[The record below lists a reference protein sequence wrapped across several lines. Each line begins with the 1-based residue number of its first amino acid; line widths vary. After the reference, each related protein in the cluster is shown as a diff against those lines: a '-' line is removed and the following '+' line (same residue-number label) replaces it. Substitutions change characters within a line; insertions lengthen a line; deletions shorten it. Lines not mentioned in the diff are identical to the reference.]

1 MKIKS
6 RKENEKM
13 KASKTLKKILA
24 VSLIMILA
32 LCSFTACGDS
42 SSTEDT
48 TADTEEMT
56 TLVFGTSA
64 DYAPFEFMY
73 PDENGDMV
81 YGGIDVSVA
90 QYIADYMG
98 VELQTE
104 NMSFDNLLTAL
115 GKGQFDIVLAD
126 IEATEE
132 RKEAAD
138 FSDPYL
144 TELAPQFLV
153 KKENADQYQSYADF
167 EGKTIG
173 AQTAT
178 TKYDIVS
185 EIPDVDAVALQ
196 SVLDLVKEVSYDKV
210 DAILVDGSVAQQYQA
225 TNDDLVALSFDEL
238 GNSAEVCVAV
248 AKGDPKGLLPKINE
262 AIAKLTEEGKID
274 EFKEEAN
281 SLADVWQEVS
291 AEE

>member
-1 MKIKS
+1 MKT
-6 RKENEKM
+6 
-13 KASKTLKKILA
+13 SKTLKKILA

-32 LCSFTACGDS
+32 LCTLTACGDAEEE
-42 SSTEDT
+42 TQ
-48 TADTEEMT
+48 TEEMT

-73 PDENGDMV
+73 PDENGEMV
-81 YGGIDVSVA
+81 YGGIDVDVA

-126 IEATEE
+126 IEATDD

-153 KKENADQYQSYADF
+153 KKENADQYTSYSDF

-178 TKYDIVS
+178 TKYEIIS
-185 EIPDVDAVALQ
+185 EIADVDAVALQ
-196 SVLDLVKEVSYDKV
+196 SVLDLVKEVSYGKV

-225 TNDDLVALSFDEL
+225 SNDDLVALSFDEL
-238 GNSAEVCVAV
+238 GDSAEVCVAV

-262 AIAKLTEEGKID
+262 AIAKLTEENKIE
-274 EFKEEAN
+274 EFKANAEAK
-281 SLADVWQEVS
+281 ADILEEVS
-291 AEE
+291 AE

>member
-1 MKIKS
+1 MK
-6 RKENEKM
+6 N
-13 KASKTLKKILA
+13 SKTLKKILA
-24 VSLIMILA
+24 VSLIMIMA
-32 LCSFTACGDS
+32 FCTFTACGDS
-42 SSTEDT
+42 NTDGDAQ
-48 TADTEEMT
+48 ADEMT
-56 TLVFGTSA
+56 ALVFGTSA

-81 YGGIDVSVA
+81 YGGIDVFVA
-90 QYIADYMG
+90 QYVADYMG
-98 VELQTE
+98 LELQTE
-104 NMSFDNLLTAL
+104 NMSFNNLLTAL

-153 KKENADQYQSYADF
+153 KKENAEQFKSYSDF

-178 TKYDIVS
+178 TKYDI
-185 EIPDVDAVALQ
+185 INKITDVNAVALT
-196 SVLDLVKEVSYDKV
+196 SVLDLIKEVSYGKV
-210 DAILVDGSVAQQYQA
+210 DAVLVDGSVAQQYQQ

-238 GNSAEVCVAV
+238 GQSAEVCIAV
-248 AKGDPKGLLPKINE
+248 AKGDPKGLLPQINE
-262 AIAKLTEEGKID
+262 AIAKLTEENKID
-274 EFKEEAN
+274 EFKQQAN
-281 SLADVWQEVS
+281 DLADVWQEVS
-291 AEE
+291 APEEDGESEE

>member
-1 MKIKS
+1 MKG
-6 RKENEKM
+6 RKEM
-13 KASKTLKKILA
+13 KTSKTLKKILA

-32 LCSFTACGDS
+32 LCTLTACGSDAEEE
-42 SSTEDT
+42 TQ
-48 TADTEEMT
+48 TEEMT

-73 PDENGDMV
+73 PDENGEMV
-81 YGGIDVSVA
+81 YGGIDVDVA

-126 IEATEE
+126 IEATDE

-153 KKENADQYQSYADF
+153 KKENADQYTSYSDF

-178 TKYDIVS
+178 TKYEIIS
-185 EIPDVDAVALQ
+185 EIADVDAVALQ
-196 SVLDLVKEVSYDKV
+196 SVLDLVKEVSYGKV

-225 TNDDLVALSFDEL
+225 SNDDLVALSFDEL
-238 GNSAEVCVAV
+238 GDSAEVCVAV

-262 AIAKLTEEGKID
+262 AIAKLTEENKIE
-274 EFKEEAN
+274 EFKANAEAK
-281 SLADVWQEVS
+281 ADILEEVS
-291 AEE
+291 AE